1 MTTSVS
7 PPRRLSAEPP
17 PLRRWIDYD
26 EALFSRPDA
35 AVTPR
40 YVGYYDDVD
49 GLSQVGRRAV
59 VIVAPD
65 GRVAWRWDAPEIVDL
80 PDQDEILATLE
91 RLKGAR

>member
-1 MTTSVS
+1 MLGISVDS
-7 PPRRLSAEPP
+7 FYSHAAYARELGIAYPLLSDWN
-17 PLRRWIDYD
+17 RT
-26 EALFSRPDA
+26 
-35 AVTPR
+35 VTPE

-49 GLSQVGRRAV
+49 GLARVGRRAV

-80 PDQDEILATLE
+80 PDQEEILAALE